1 VFREAAK
8 FYYILLSKTFCYSS
22 TFIMENMKAWMKA
35 NCHPDHFRGV
45 FQEAV
50 ANNQMK
56 TAIYGSLLAV
66 VIVWALVT
74 KWTRSRKS
82 PASRPSTPDIEKP
95 KVSLLEG
102 RGARVDRKWGGI
114 LDTLWI
120 YHFADNWDK
129 NGLLLTSSVP
139 LHLRILTGTF
149 TPPNLYPIGL
159 LDMDR
164 MFTITSNMYR
174 RLIGLPENTTLQWA

>member
-1 VFREAAK
+1 VPILPHNLWKTPALSNWVYVPCEAQQALRNRTVFREAAK

-114 LDTLWI
+114 LDT
-120 YHFADNWDK
+120 H
-129 NGLLLTSSVP
+129 P
-139 LHLRILTGTF
+139 L
-149 TPPNLYPIGL
+149 
-159 LDMDR
+159 D
-164 MFTITSNMYR
+164 
-174 RLIGLPENTTLQWA
+174 LPFC